1 MQVKCSLSNSSLFV
15 SFIDGSGVST
25 AEESTPSSG
34 YAGCP
39 AGYPQALEAFNERS
53 THAVATLTSDED
65 SDIEVLVGSFSMSF
79 DDATQI
85 LLERAMKLQGDIIA
99 EGESNDGFI
108 SLVSESLGRWEDEGG
123 ACSKVVSPVD
133 DYVVLDG
140 YETDVDS
147 ELSNYEELQQSL

>member
-53 THAVATLTSDED
+53 THAIATLTSDED

-99 EGESNDGFI
+99 EGESDDGFI
-108 SLVSESLGRWEDEGG
+108 SLVSESLEDEGG

>member
-1 MQVKCSLSNSSLFV
+1 
-15 SFIDGSGVST
+15 
-25 AEESTPSSG
+25 
-34 YAGCP
+34 
-39 AGYPQALEAFNERS
+39 
-53 THAVATLTSDED
+53 
-65 SDIEVLVGSFSMSF
+65 MSF

-99 EGESNDGFI
+99 EGESDDGFI